1 MADSIIRLRVESNEY
16 DSKIKRAQQG
26 LLHMEEACRK
36 AGKSMNDMEKD
47 QKQFVQSLGSMQT
60 VSTTARGKIGELSGA
75 FVELRSQYNRL
86 TDEEKKGDFGRALS
100 GSLEQ
105 LKTRVAEAKRELSDI
120 TKELNGNG
128 GAQGGDGFLSGISG
142 KMGGMLQ
149 VFGGN
154 LMTKGVEMLSG
165 LASEMGDMVKQG
177 VQLAKEGEGIRIAFE
192 RLGRGDILD
201 GLRQATHG
209 TVTDIELM
217 KAAVKFNDFKLPVEE
232 LGTMLAFAQ
241 QKAKDTGQSVDYMV
255 DSIVTGLG
263 RKSLMILD
271 NLGLSSAEIKEKMA
285 ETGDMTKAVGAIIRE
300 QMQNAGDYVETAAD
314 RAAQAN
320 VDLQNKME
328 ELGRKF
334 APLEEASNSLWT
346 SMKIGILNVVSGPLT
361 RLLNGLT
368 EAGRLRNQMN
378 DMAGG
383 NSNSETDK
391 QIKFLRNTSA
401 DKRKARYDKQISIYN
416 EQENYAWRQV
426 NALRAQQDAFRRE
439 KREKGVSDSDYDKTL
454 EYERGIAEW
463 TRKAKAWQ
471 NFRINYQRAAQP
483 LLTPTRPAPP
493 PASEIPSSGGKTGSG
508 KTSHTTTTPAA
519 ELTEEQKIQKQ
530 INELVQQG
538 MTMDEQG
545 RSAQREKIAALQT
558 QLEGY
563 KKIKDELLGIVKV
576 QEMAQGLSGV
586 TENSL
591 KANQSYWQGKLGGME
606 IGSEEYMKTQANII
620 DTQSFNTILNEAMK
634 RDVSISDET
643 KESIMQGLID
653 GESVREELIS
663 LVAIIN
669 ETLADSGIEPIKLD
683 FDTGN
688 VQEETKEVNK
698 HWNEA
703 ASAIQAV
710 GSAMSQIENPAAKV
724 IGTIA
729 QAVATM
735 ALSYSQAANSP
746 AVTGTGW
753 GWIAFAATGL
763 ATMLSSIS
771 AIKQATSGF
780 ANGGVIPGNSMS
792 GDNLRGM
799 TPDGTVYGLNSQE
812 IILNKAQQG
821 NLASQLTDSA
831 VQGFGGQPYVE
842 GEKIFLGMNNSSRRM
857 GRGEIVTTQT
867 LRRMGLTR

>member
-1 MADSIIRLRVESNEY
+1 ML
-16 DSKIKRAQQG
+16 Q
-26 LLHMEEACRK
+26 MEQECRK

-60 VSTTARGKIGELSGA
+60 VSQTTRGKIGELSSA

-105 LKTRVAEAKRELSDI
+105 LKTRVAEAKRELSNI
-120 TKELNGNG
+120 TNELNGIG
-128 GAQGGDGFLSGISG
+128 SAQVGDGFLSGISG

-165 LASEMGDMVKQG
+165 LASEIGDMVNQS

-285 ETGDMTKAVGAIIRE
+285 ETGDMTKAVGEIIRE

-391 QIKFLRNTSA
+391 QIKFLRNISP

-439 KREKGVSDSDYDKTL
+439 KRKKGVSDSDYDKTL

-483 LLTPTRPAPP
+483 LLTPNRPAPS
-493 PASEIPSSGGKTGSG
+493 PAQEIPSSGGKTGGG
-508 KTSHTTTTPAA
+508 KPSHTTTTPAA

-563 KKIKDELLGIVKV
+563 KKIKDELLGIEKKEAKA
-576 QEMAQGLSGV
+576 EMAQGLSGV

-591 KANQSYWQGKLGGME
+591 KANQSYWQGKLGGMD
-606 IGSEEYMKTQANII
+606 IGSEEYMKTQANIV

-663 LVAIIN
+663 LVEIIN

-688 VQEETKEVNK
+688 VQKETKEVNK

-842 GEKIFLGMNNSSRRM
+842 GEKIFLGMNNSSRAR
-857 GRGEIVTTQT
+857 GRGEIVTTKT
-867 LRRMGLTR
+867 LKRMGLIR